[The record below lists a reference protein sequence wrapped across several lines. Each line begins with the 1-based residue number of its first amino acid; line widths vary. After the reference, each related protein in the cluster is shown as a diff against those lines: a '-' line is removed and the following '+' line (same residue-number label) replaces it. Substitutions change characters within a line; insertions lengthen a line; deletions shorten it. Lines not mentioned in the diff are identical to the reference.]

1 MQVVLATN
9 DSGLFPTIS
18 PIYPRVNHSLAC
30 LAYSPLQCTPVRSRK
45 ETLFT
50 TFYDRRK

>member
-1 MQVVLATN
+1 MN

-18 PIYPRVNHSLAC
+18 PFILVYMRRQLVV
-30 LAYSPLQCTPVRSRK
+30 YQSRK

-50 TFYDRRK
+50 TFYDRRKQHLSKKDNII